1 MLPWVEFL
9 TIYHPNMMRFLF
21 TTILALLPLVSAVET
36 DKQPEQP
43 VQQQPDRQE
52 KLPPPPLTHSEAA
65 HQLIDLLQQTEA
77 CLAAC
82 RDEGSVC
89 AALPELQRLARLA
102 RHIARGQ
109 QNLSEPT
116 TQDYIAAQQLA
127 GEFNTAWEAIRTHIA
142 RLEKDHLLSPQ
153 MREILCIDPSTENS
167 NQSPSSPQGK

>member
-1 MLPWVEFL
+1 
-9 TIYHPNMMRFLF
+9 MMRFLF
-21 TTILALLPLVSAVET
+21 ITILAFLPLANAVET
-36 DKQPEQP
+36 GKQAEQP

-65 HQLIDLLQQTEA
+65 RQLIDLLQQTEA
-77 CLAAC
+77 CLATC

-102 RHIARGQ
+102 RHIVHGQ

-127 GEFNTAWEAIRTHIA
+127 GEFNTAWEAIRAHIA
-142 RLEKDHLLSPQ
+142 RLEHNHLLSPQ

-167 NQSPSSPQGK
+167 NQSSSSPQGK